1 MFSTYLGTPT
11 LSIVA
16 SISTLF
22 FGNLALLLI
31 LVDETDNAFADIYS
45 TAVSIQ
51 NINPRIRQRVMAFIT
66 MLIGIILAIVIPL
79 EQYVNF
85 LLLIGAS
92 FIPASSIIISD
103 YFLVKRRYTDDILY
117 NKPYKVN
124 YSGVIAWV
132 VGFIVYYLLT
142 YKYPYI

>member
-1 MFSTYLGTPT
+1 
-11 LSIVA
+11 
-16 SISTLF
+16 
-22 FGNLALLLI
+22 
-31 LVDETDNAFADIYS
+31 
-45 TAVSIQ
+45 
-51 NINPRIRQRVMAFIT
+51 MAFIT

-103 YFLVKRRYTDDILY
+103 YFLVKRRYIDDILY

-142 YKYPYI
+142 YKYPYV